1 MRIPNVLLAMSMI
14 AMSGYASMD
23 ASHAQ
28 ASAQVSWISYACAD
42 GRVVQAAYPDTNT
55 AQIKIGGQ
63 EHILRIAM
71 SADGAR
77 YTGDGWQWW
86 TKGMHDGSLAPLAA
100 GETIANAP
108 GVACHAS

>member
-1 MRIPNVLLAMSMI
+1 MRISNVLLATSMLVV
-14 AMSGYASMD
+14 SGCASTD

-28 ASAQVSWISYACAD
+28 TSAPSSWISYACAD
-42 GRVVQAAYPDTNT
+42 GRVVQAVYPDTNT
-55 AQIKIGGQ
+55 AQIKINGQ
-63 EHILRIAM
+63 AHTLRIAM

-100 GETIANAP
+100 GETIASAP
-108 GVACHAS
+108 GVACHAP

>member
-1 MRIPNVLLAMSMI
+1 MRTPNVLLAISMI
-14 AMSGYASMD
+14 AVNGCASTGT
-23 ASHAQ
+23 SRAQ
-28 ASAQVSWISYACAD
+28 ASAPSSWISYACAD
-42 GRVVQAAYPDTNT
+42 GRVVQATYPDTNT
-55 AQIKIGGQ
+55 AQIKING
-63 EHILRIAM
+63 EAHTLRIAI

-108 GVACHAS
+108 SVACHAA

>member
-1 MRIPNVLLAMSMI
+1 MRISNVLLATSMLVV
-14 AMSGYASMD
+14 SGCASTD

-28 ASAQVSWISYACAD
+28 ASTPSSWISYACSD

-55 AQIKIGGQ
+55 AQIKINGQ
-63 EHILRIAM
+63 AHILRIAM

-77 YTGDGWQWW
+77 YIGDGWQWW

-100 GETIANAP
+100 SETIASAP
-108 GVACHAS
+108 GVACHAP

>member
-1 MRIPNVLLAMSMI
+1 MRNPNVLLAISMI
-14 AMSGYASMD
+14 TLSGCASMD

-28 ASAQVSWISYACAD
+28 ASAPASWTSYACAD

-55 AQIKIGGQ
+55 AQIKING
-63 EHILRIAM
+63 EAHTLHIAM

-100 GETIANAP
+100 GETIANTP
-108 GVACHAS
+108 GVACHAA